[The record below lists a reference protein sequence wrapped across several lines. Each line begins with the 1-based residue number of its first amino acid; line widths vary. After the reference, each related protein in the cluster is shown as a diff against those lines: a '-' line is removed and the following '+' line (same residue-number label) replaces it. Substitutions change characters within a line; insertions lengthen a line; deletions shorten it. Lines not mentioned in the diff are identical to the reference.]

1 MFSSNDSRLIEKLR
15 DSVDI
20 KSELEIILSKVQSEI
35 DTLKKLQNSLNEDYE
50 NKKNNLAKLESSID
64 IYKKE
69 TLAEIDTIIIEKTK
83 GFPWLT
89 DAICQYFELLDLGV
103 ANYFDY
109 KKWAAKKAA
118 EAIREISKQKTKLRK
133 SFLYSRNLLK
143 YYEAL
148 FPWLN
153 DFADAN
159 IDDTLLDAFSA
170 DELDEES
177 DPVQYFVT
185 KGEYEQLN
193 ETERNQRALDRYWKK
208 KKTPWQIGRDYER
221 YIGYLFESNGWTVNY
236 QGIEKGLEDL
246 GRDLICKKGN
256 EVKIVQCKY
265 WRVERTIHE
274 KHINQL
280 FGTTV
285 EYFIKNTNFD
295 ESSTQL
301 GLFPELLKSN
311 NIRGSFYATCSF
323 SDTSKKFAQ
332 LLGIELHPN
341 VAFEKYP
348 SIKCN
353 ISRRDGSKIYHLP
366 FDQQYDGTIIEQDK
380 NEFYA
385 STVDEA
391 EKYGFRRAWR
401 WRGN

>member
-20 KSELEIILSKVQSEI
+20 KSELEDILSKVRSEI

-50 NKKNNLAKLESSID
+50 NKKNNLAKLESSINK
-64 IYKKE
+64 YKKE
-69 TLAEIDTIIIEKTK
+69 TLAEIDTIVIEKTQ

-89 DAICQYFELLDLGV
+89 DAICQYFELQDLGV
-103 ANYFDY
+103 ADYFDY

-133 SFLYSRNLLK
+133 NFLYSRNLLK

-153 DFADAN
+153 DFVDAN

-185 KGEYEQLN
+185 KGEYEQLS
-193 ETERNQRALDRYWKK
+193 ETERNQLALDRYWKK

-221 YIGYLFESNGWTVNY
+221 YIGYLFESSGWQVNY

-246 GRDLICKKGN
+246 GRDLICKKEN
-256 EVKIVQCKY
+256 KVEVVQCKY
-265 WRVERTIHE
+265 
-274 KHINQL
+274 
-280 FGTTV
+280 
-285 EYFIKNTNFD
+285 
-295 ESSTQL
+295 
-301 GLFPELLKSN
+301 
-311 NIRGSFYATCSF
+311 
-323 SDTSKKFAQ
+323 
-332 LLGIELHPN
+332 
-341 VAFEKYP
+341 
-348 SIKCN
+348 
-353 ISRRDGSKIYHLP
+353 
-366 FDQQYDGTIIEQDK
+366 
-380 NEFYA
+380 
-385 STVDEA
+385 
-391 EKYGFRRAWR
+391 
-401 WRGN
+401 